1 MEKVTK
7 KKQCQKSN
15 VPSCPFNSHRG
26 DFKTKAAI
34 PASTLS
40 NPKKENSVNGYQIL
54 FNRCKEYNFRQKQYD
69 LLQQKNW
76 PNSF

>member
-40 NPKKENSVNGYQIL
+40 NPKKRK
-54 FNRCKEYNFRQKQYD
+54 FNQWLSNTI
-69 LLQQKNW
+69 
-76 PNSF
+76 

>member
-1 MEKVTK
+1 MEKVK
-7 KKQCQKSN
+7 KKKKCKESN

-40 NPKKENSVNGYQIL
+40 NPKKENSINGYQIL
-54 FNRCKEYNFRQKQYD
+54 FNR
-69 LLQQKNW
+69 
-76 PNSF
+76 